1 MGVKNFRIGFFSSGK
16 DLAPD
21 KHLTIKNLV
30 HIGFA
35 NMQFYCKSIQAGKK
49 KWSKLAVFEK
59 EAVQETSKN
68 SRKMHLMG
76 PCEWQSIFDHDTY
89 AWLETGY
96 FSKFGFFFFFLQA
109 PVGRFKPVIVI
120 HLDLNV
126 KILALREKCPNAEF
140 LLVRIWILFTR
151 CL

>member
-1 MGVKNFRIGFFSSGK
+1 MSVIQLGFWSVTFTSKNISILVGVKNFRIGFFSSGK

-49 KWSKLAVFEK
+49 KCSKLAVFEK
-59 EAVQETSKN
+59 GAVQETSKN

-96 FSKFGFFFFFLQA
+96 FSKFGFFFFFFCKLLW
-109 PVGRFKPVIVI
+109 V
-120 HLDLNV
+120 DLN
-126 KILALREKCPNAEF
+126 LSL
-140 LLVRIWILFTR
+140 LFT
-151 CL
+151 

>member
-49 KWSKLAVFEK
+49 NVRSWQCLKKRLFRKLRKILEK
-59 EAVQETSKN
+59 CTLWVHVNGNQYLTMTLTRDWK
-68 SRKMHLMG
+68 
-76 PCEWQSIFDHDTY
+76 PDTF
-89 AWLETGY
+89 LNLD
-96 FSKFGFFFFFLQA
+96 FFFFFFA
-109 PVGRFKPVIVI
+109 SSCG
-120 HLDLNV
+120 
-126 KILALREKCPNAEF
+126 
-140 LLVRIWILFTR
+140 
-151 CL
+151 